1 VFPKENLIAMDNSVI
16 SLAFSK
22 DSELLASGSTDG
34 VIAVSFTKFGDAMS
48 IRANRLLEFAQVWR
62 VTTGQCQRRFS
73 PAHSQGV
80 TSIAFNK
87 DGTQV
92 LSSSFDHSIKIH
104 GLKSGKIL
112 KEFRGHTSF
121 VNNITFSA
129 DMARVI
135 SASSDG
141 TVKVS

>member
-1 VFPKENLIAMDNSVI
+1 MLLDAHHNLLQIWKV
-16 SLAFSK
+16 
-22 DSELLASGSTDG
+22 AS
-34 VIAVSFTKFGDAMS
+34 
-48 IRANRLLEFAQVWR
+48 
-62 VTTGQCQRRFS
+62 GQCQRRFS

-92 LSSSFDHSIKIH
+92 LSASFDHTIKIH
-104 GLKSGKIL
+104 GLKSGKAL
-112 KEFRGHTSF
+112 KEFRGHSSF

-141 TVKVS
+141 TVKVIKQNLPMFTG